1 MAVRTIALVLAAL
14 VAAPLAGQ
22 ATDSARAS
30 TSPVSC
36 GDTVTADTVLR
47 ADLTGCTGTALAIG
61 ADGVVLDL
69 GGHTVEGAITARGH
83 AGLSVR
89 AGTVRGDV
97 RFDDV
102 REASVRRLSVRGGSI
117 TCVRSAGCTIVQ
129 SVVRGGGITIAQ
141 SENGISNRIR
151 RNVVRHAPGAGITAD
166 RTDTISID
174 GNVVRDSGI
183 GISTSH
189 AADLEVA
196 GNVLVR
202 NSGTGLSG
210 SFGSAASFVRNH
222 IASNGGDGISLR
234 TWGGD
239 TLIARNMVRRNR
251 GNGILGAAVAHW
263 SVIGNLAA
271 RNGAAG
277 IAITGAVEDAT
288 LAHNTAR
295 RNGRLGIDAAKGVTD
310 GGGNRAHA
318 NAGAAQ
324 CAGIACN

>member
-1 MAVRTIALVLAAL
+1 LAVRTIALVLAAL
-14 VAAPLAGQ
+14 VVAPFAGQ
-22 ATDSARAS
+22 ATDTARAS
-30 TSPVSC
+30 TGPVSC

-47 ADLTGCTGTALAIG
+47 TDLTGCTGTALAIG

-69 GGHTVEGAITARGH
+69 AGHTVEGAITARGH

-89 AGTVRGDV
+89 GGTVRGDV
-97 RFDDV
+97 RFDEV
-102 REASVRRLSVRGGSI
+102 RQASVRRLRVRGGSI

-129 SVVRGGGITIAQ
+129 SVVRGGGIAIAQ

-166 RTDTISID
+166 RTDTTSIV

-196 GNVLVR
+196 RNVLVR

-210 SFGSAASFVRNH
+210 SFGSAASFVRNY

-239 TLIARNMVRRNR
+239 TLIARNVIRRNR
-251 GNGILGAAVAHW
+251 GNGIFGAAVAHW

-288 LAHNTAR
+288 LANNTVR
-295 RNGRLGIDAAKGVTD
+295 RNGSLGIDAAVGVID

>member
-1 MAVRTIALVLAAL
+1 LAARTIAVVLAAL
-14 VAAPLAGQ
+14 VAALFAAQ
-22 ATDSARAS
+22 ATGTARAS
-30 TSPVSC
+30 ASRVDC
-36 GDTVTADTVLR
+36 GDTLTEDTVLR

-69 GGHTVEGAITARGH
+69 AGHTVEGSITARGH
-83 AGLSVR
+83 SGLSVR
-89 AGTVRGDV
+89 GGAVHGDV

-102 REASVRRLSVRGGSI
+102 GWASVRRLRVRGGSI

-129 SVVRGGGITIAQ
+129 SIVTGGGIAIAR
-141 SENGISNRIR
+141 SDNGIPNRVR
-151 RNVVRHAPGAGITAD
+151 RNVVRKAPGAGITAD
-166 RTDTISID
+166 RTDTTSIV
-174 GNVVRDSGI
+174 GNVVRDSRI

-196 GNVLVR
+196 RNVLVR

-210 SFGSAASFVRNH
+210 SFGSAASFVRNF
-222 IASNGGDGISLR
+222 ISSNGGDGMSLR

-239 TLIARNMVRRNR
+239 TLIAHNVVRRNR

-263 SVIGNLAA
+263 SVIRNLTA

-277 IAITGAVEDAT
+277 IAITGAIEDT
-288 LAHNTAR
+288 SLAHNTAR
-295 RNGRLGIDAAKGVTD
+295 RNGSLGIDAAPGVTD

-318 NAGAAQ
+318 NAGARQ